1 MKKIVN
7 IAYSLCKDIKIYLI
21 WILALVFSILEFFIA
36 KGIINLEQNFI
47 LKNIILL
54 IILTLVLALIN
65 YYLNKITY
73 LKQKQYKQK
82 IDTNII
88 ISLSKIYYKK
98 IEDGLDGEIITL
110 LISDSD
116 TISNAYVV
124 DLTKIIVGIFSFV
137 SAVIFGIFT
146 SVPLTIFSLLLC
158 PLSILIFKYIANK
171 VEKAWEARQES
182 LDESQEILQEIFI
195 NRFLIR
201 IFKSENFAIKLL
213 KEKYGVFTT
222 NNYENARLQWL
233 LYTLTILSGLLFDT
247 LTLMFSFY
255 LILSNRLSIGA
266 FIAFSILTKNYTWI
280 FYELPNYL
288 IKIKTAE
295 VSFNRINE
303 FIVLNS
309 ENIPFNEEVNNL
321 KLENIS
327 FSYDN
332 ETEIIKNINLEINSK
347 KDKLIISGESGSGK
361 TTLLKILLGLY
372 KPSKGN
378 FYINNKKVINIPKN
392 IFSYV
397 PQQIELF
404 PFTIKE
410 NILLGRNVSADKL
423 NRIIEK
429 VGLKNTILEKGLDHV
444 INLTDN
450 IDLSSG
456 QIQKI
461 AIARA
466 LVEEKILILDEP
478 FANTDLE
485 SENTLSK
492 FLEDLDIPVIL
503 ISHRDTNFFKKARI
517 LSLN

>member
-21 WILALVFSILEFFIA
+21 WILALVFSTLEFFIA

-54 IILTLVLALIN
+54 IILTLVLALVN

-88 ISLSKIYYKK
+88 TSLSKIYYKK

-213 KEKYGVFTT
+213 K
-222 NNYENARLQWL
+222 
-233 LYTLTILSGLLFDT
+233 
-247 LTLMFSFY
+247 
-255 LILSNRLSIGA
+255 
-266 FIAFSILTKNYTWI
+266 
-280 FYELPNYL
+280 
-288 IKIKTAE
+288 
-295 VSFNRINE
+295 
-303 FIVLNS
+303 
-309 ENIPFNEEVNNL
+309 
-321 KLENIS
+321 
-327 FSYDN
+327 
-332 ETEIIKNINLEINSK
+332 
-347 KDKLIISGESGSGK
+347 
-361 TTLLKILLGLY
+361 
-372 KPSKGN
+372 
-378 FYINNKKVINIPKN
+378 
-392 IFSYV
+392 
-397 PQQIELF
+397 
-404 PFTIKE
+404 
-410 NILLGRNVSADKL
+410 
-423 NRIIEK
+423 
-429 VGLKNTILEKGLDHV
+429 
-444 INLTDN
+444 
-450 IDLSSG
+450 
-456 QIQKI
+456 
-461 AIARA
+461 
-466 LVEEKILILDEP
+466 
-478 FANTDLE
+478 
-485 SENTLSK
+485 
-492 FLEDLDIPVIL
+492 
-503 ISHRDTNFFKKARI
+503 
-517 LSLN
+517 